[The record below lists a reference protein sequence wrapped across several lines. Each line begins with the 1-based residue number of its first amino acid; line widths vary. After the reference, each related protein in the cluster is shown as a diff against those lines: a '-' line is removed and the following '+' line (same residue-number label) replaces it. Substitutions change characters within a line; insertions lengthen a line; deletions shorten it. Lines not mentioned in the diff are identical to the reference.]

1 MPSETPGLRLS
12 SWEVG
17 ETRRLPGMEIKRLE
31 KELFEVYIGPQ
42 HPGSGHMRIIVRLD
56 GDVIVEADPDIG
68 YVHRTMEKL
77 AEGRSY
83 VKIIPL
89 IERMAILDACN
100 VTLPY
105 VEAVEKLLGIEPP
118 ERAKYLRVLLC
129 EINRIG
135 SHLYGFGIFGVF
147 LGHSTMYMWPF
158 GDREVFV
165 ELAERLTG
173 ARLTHTYPIFGGVR
187 RDVPEGLLDDLRK
200 AIRYMRRRLEDYR
213 KIFLDNPVIRRR
225 LEGVGVV
232 SKNMAIDLGL
242 VGPNLRASGVRY
254 DVRAIE
260 PYEVYDELE
269 FEIPVFEEGDALAR
283 AWVRVEEIKQSL
295 RILEQVADKLEKT
308 KGEPI
313 MHERFWAKAPPLFK
327 KIFEKEGRIKLM
339 PVFAMLR
346 VPKGRAF
353 ARAEAG
359 RGEIVYYVESDGS
372 PQPYRVRVVSPSF
385 RNAIMFKYVVPGHR
399 LADLPAIYGSFDYFP
414 PEADR

>member
-1 MPSETPGLRLS
+1 VGQSSELKTSG
-12 SWEVG
+12 WEVG
-17 ETRRLPGMEIKRLE
+17 TTKRLPGMEVRRLGR
-31 KELFEVYIGPQ
+31 ELYEVFIGPQ
-42 HPGSGHMRIIVRLD
+42 HPGSGHMRIILRLD
-56 GDVIVEADPDIG
+56 GDVIVEADPDLG

-77 AEGRSY
+77 SEGRSFIQ
-83 VKIIPL
+83 VIPL

-100 VTLPY
+100 TTLPY
-105 VEAVEKLLGIEPP
+105 VEAVEKLLGVEPP

-129 EINRIG
+129 EINRIA

-165 ELAERLTG
+165 ELAEKLTG

-187 RDVPEGLLDDLRK
+187 RDAPEGFTNDLRK
-200 AIRYMRRRLEDYR
+200 AVRYMRKRLEDYR

-232 SKNMAIDLGL
+232 TKTQAVSLGL
-242 VGPNLRASGVRY
+242 VGPNLRASGVKY
-254 DVRAIE
+254 DVRLIE
-260 PYEVYDELE
+260 PYEVYDELD
-269 FEIPVFEEGDALAR
+269 FEIPVFEEGDSLAR

-295 RILEQVADKLEKT
+295 RILEQVANVIDKT
-308 KGEPI
+308 RGQPI
-313 MHERFWAKAPPLFK
+313 MHERFWAKAPPLYKKVFK
-327 KIFEKEGRIKLM
+327 EEGRVKLM
-339 PVFAMLR
+339 PLFAILR
-346 VPKGRAF
+346 VPKGRSF

-359 RGEIVYYVESDGS
+359 RGEIVYYVESDGKDK
-372 PQPYRVRVVSPSF
+372 PYRVRVVSPSF
-385 RNAIMFKYVVPGHR
+385 RNAIMFKYVIPGHR